1 MEPLGKGE
9 PSVSNFLSLKNFI
22 KKKSKNLKNLD
33 TWSTRTL
40 LSQNLSEKNAR
51 KKRKKK
57 LNWLNRRLH
66 KLLLRQKNKN
76 RETKKP

>member
-40 LSQNLSEKNAR
+40 LSQNLSEKNAK